1 MKAIDS
7 KILVKKE
14 DQKDSKLTERLGG
27 FEVPA
32 GAGEYETYRVISVGA
47 KVEGVVEGD
56 LLATYVNPGHQFT
69 FEGDSF
75 RVISVSDILVVL

>member
-32 GAGEYETYRVISVGA
+32 GAGE
-47 KVEGVVEGD
+47 
-56 LLATYVNPGHQFT
+56 
-69 FEGDSF
+69 
-75 RVISVSDILVVL
+75 

>member
-14 DQKDSKLTERLGG
+14 DQQDTKLTEKLSG

-32 GAGEYETYRVISVGA
+32 GAGEYETYRIISVGP
-47 KVEGVVEGD
+47 KVEDLKEGD
-56 LLATYVNPGHQFT
+56 LVATYMKPGHELT
-69 FEGDSF
+69 YEGTTY
-75 RVISVSDILVVL
+75 RVISVADILVVF

>member
-32 GAGEYETYRVISVGA
+32 GAGEYETYRVISVGP
-47 KVEGVVEGD
+47 KVEGVVEEISW
-56 LLATYVNPGHQFT
+56 LHMSIQ
-69 FEGDSF
+69 
-75 RVISVSDILVVL
+75 VISSHLKETHSVLSQYQTS